1 MSFKFLKICLILFV
15 AFSLF
20 SCDKDDD
27 KTDNTNKTPGELI
40 VGKWQLEK
48 IYDLNGND
56 ASDECTEMNIMEFF
70 PDNTME
76 WFSYENYAGNC
87 AEYFYHLY
95 NTVTYRIVGNS
106 LVIHLE
112 SLDGTAENELSYPD
126 FEVSETQLIIRITSD
141 HRGAIYKRIN

>member
-70 PDNTME
+70 ADNSME
-76 WFSYENYAGNC
+76 WFSYAKHAGDC
-87 AEYFYHLY
+87 AEYFYHLD

-106 LVIHLE
+106 LIFHFE
-112 SLDGTAENELSYPD
+112 SLDGTSENELTHPD
-126 FEVSETQLIIRITSD
+126 FEVSETQLIIRLTTE
-141 HRGAIYKRIN
+141 HRGAVYKRI